1 MKREEIITKEDGSK
15 INIVLS
21 TVENAKAQIIF
32 AHGAG
37 ANMSHEFMDD
47 ISSLLNGAGINVLRF
62 NFPFMDK
69 RALTGIK
76 YPPDRMPKLLVCYE
90 DIIRYVVEQLESN
103 ELPLFIGGKSMG
115 SRVAATLVADP
126 KELKPYLLN
135 KISGVF
141 CLGYPFHPAK
151 KPEKL
156 RLEPLVNANKP
167 VLIVQGDRDTL
178 GNKAEIISYQLAEH
192 CQCIFLE
199 DGDHSLKP
207 RVKSGFTQQ
216 AHMNRAVEEIV
227 KFIDQLTI
235 TNNP

>member
-1 MKREEIITKEDGSK
+1 MKCEEIITKEDGSK
-15 INIVLS
+15 INMLLN
-21 TVENAKAQIIF
+21 TVENAKAQVIF

-37 ANMSHEFMDD
+37 ANMSHEFMDE
-47 ISSLLNGAGINVLRF
+47 ISSLFNGAGINVLRF

-76 YPPDRMPKLLVCYE
+76 YPPDRMPKLLLCYE
-90 DIIRYVVEQLESN
+90 EVIGYAVEKLASN

-126 KELKPYLLN
+126 TELNSYLLN
-135 KISGVF
+135 KISAVF

-151 KPEKL
+151 KPDKL
-156 RLEPLVNANKP
+156 RLEPLINANKP

-178 GNKAEIISYQLAEH
+178 GNKAEIIDYKLAKH

-227 KFIDQLTI
+227 HFIDQLI
-235 TNNP
+235 MNNKT

>member
-15 INIVLS
+15 INMLS
-21 TVENAKAQIIF
+21 NTVENAKAQVIF

-90 DIIRYVVEQLESN
+90 DIIRHVVEQLKNN

-126 KELKPYLLN
+126 EGLEPYLLN

-156 RLEPLVNANKP
+156 RLEPLVNAKKP

-216 AHMNRAVEEIV
+216 AHMNSAVEEIV
-227 KFIDQLTI
+227 QFIDQLTT
-235 TNNP
+235 TNNT